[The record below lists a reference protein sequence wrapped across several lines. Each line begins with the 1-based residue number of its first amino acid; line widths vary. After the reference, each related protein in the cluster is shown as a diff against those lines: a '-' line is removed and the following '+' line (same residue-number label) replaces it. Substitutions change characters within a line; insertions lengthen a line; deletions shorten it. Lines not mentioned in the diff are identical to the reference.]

1 MRAYEKLIPENCT
14 PSYFLY
20 LAVEPDRV
28 DVNVSPHKTEVRFA
42 DAEDVNQI
50 ISAAV
55 RSTLAK
61 SGSVGMMDFERPE
74 VEIPVM
80 GVDEGYVYAEP
91 KTSTNLDYNPFVE
104 DCGSIALPAIEDEPG
119 DALPPMPTPSLRS
132 SGSTPKWQS
141 VQDFPMP
148 EYVDITSSVN
158 SKGVDLSAY
167 VNDEPSHM
175 ELQPSVDLQQSI
187 ALNEQM
193 AFTDVMPVGGGYA
206 LAQSAGRSMVVDLRR
221 VKERLLYD
229 NYMAM
234 LSVGSCPSQQLL
246 FAEELILSQDD
257 YALLQAQEV
266 EFAALGFELELQD
279 ECRVLVKGVPSN
291 LASEQIDVMLY
302 DMLREV
308 EQQGDLG
315 ERVRESLALMMAQNS
330 SRKVVAQSRDQVQDM
345 LQRLCE
351 CDNYTFSPSGKPIM
365 AELTVDE
372 LRKKLN

>member
-1 MRAYEKLIPENCT
+1 
-14 PSYFLY
+14 
-20 LAVEPDRV
+20 
-28 DVNVSPHKTEVRFA
+28 
-42 DAEDVNQI
+42 
-50 ISAAV
+50 
-55 RSTLAK
+55 
-61 SGSVGMMDFERPE
+61 
-74 VEIPVM
+74 
-80 GVDEGYVYAEP
+80 
-91 KTSTNLDYNPFVE
+91 
-104 DCGSIALPAIEDEPG
+104 
-119 DALPPMPTPSLRS
+119 
-132 SGSTPKWQS
+132 
-141 VQDFPMP
+141 MP